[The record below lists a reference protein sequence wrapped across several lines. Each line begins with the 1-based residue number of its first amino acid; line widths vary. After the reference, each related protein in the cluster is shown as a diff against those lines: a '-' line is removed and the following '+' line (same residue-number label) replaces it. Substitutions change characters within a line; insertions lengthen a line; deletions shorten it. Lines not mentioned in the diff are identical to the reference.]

1 MTRGVFLLWLAL
13 VAVGVAACAAQPERV
28 TLDQFFN
35 ASKALDKAA
44 LEHVATVTFD
54 PQANGVVEKFDIVN
68 VKSDPDSKKIVTVA
82 AQVKIA
88 GQAELT
94 DKTIVLT
101 LAKRAS
107 QKDTADGEQWIVTGF
122 IERLGTPMTP
132 RS

>member
-1 MTRGVFLLWLAL
+1 M
-13 VAVGVAACAAQPERV
+13 VAVAACAAKPERV
-28 TLDQFFN
+28 TLDEFFK
-35 ASKALDKAA
+35 ASRVLDKAA
-44 LEHVATVTFD
+44 LERVATVTFD

-68 VKSDPDSKKIVTVA
+68 VKDDPGNKKIVTVA
-82 AQVKIA
+82 AQVKLA
-88 GQAELT
+88 GESELT

-107 QKDTADGEQWIVTGF
+107 QPNAADREGWIVTGF